1 MQTLGPQP
9 KSRAEVI
16 NDVGESATLALRK
29 KWMVSLGKYGHEG
42 VIPLYRAGLECCA
55 MSYQKKR
62 PQSERRKMRMYKHDP
77 EKENDANVLASSNH
91 RIHHSEQETA
101 NFTDLTSDK
110 RHRPGKG
117 KIPSFHS
124 CREDGEKPHDLLDRS
139 CPRSQLSQDVHSSSS
154 RSRDVIARESRQ
166 VTSEHV
172 EKVGYCKAY
181 ERGTRKIGTQGFD
194 CRGRNSDNEEN
205 EREDTREHNSECNPC
220 RASGEQVPKYSTNL
234 PKGQVLFN
242 DKEEGKSLDAEQ
254 EISSL
259 GMSRYRELN
268 KVAQNGNKGVNHDSR
283 RSCQDDS
290 EEVKLIQQ
298 LEPSGDTNSKRLNE
312 NNVENKDDD
321 ENGDLSV
328 AIANSDA
335 KIITNINNNSNY
347 NIKNNVDVY
356 PTLRRTKDNVTSKTS
371 SDNGVSLNSQ
381 RIKNMDKKSNGL
393 YANEQRYGISCGC
406 KNKAKIRDN
415 ARGFVT
421 VPNVKVFQSP
431 NSDLIALDVQSDE
444 SLPERRETL
453 FISCGPKD
461 IAIDDELL
469 IGSQIDK
476 IQENVGQE
484 MYILKT
490 DSKSGQIDAKSETED
505 RVTALLLT
513 TQQHE
518 GKEKT
523 HSFENVVSQ
532 SAQPQFTNLRPLKK
546 NILMRESARKE
557 SLEENQKLPCR
568 CQDLHIAFEP
578 FSLQKHFKKSKVHCR
593 NCIVHTAPSEQVKQD
608 RDANQVS
615 VPTKDAEIG
624 SNALHNK
631 PMSPARF
638 TRTQTPSAPPLIS
651 AEKLTNPRHPKKT
664 LLDNYLRETRE
675 TLKADEVSLCD
686 QGLQTALSL
695 GSTSVPTEEAR
706 QESPAN
712 EIPDER
718 VSFELQLNMASLTA
732 STSQSMFDKPGD
744 ALSSDRVVGD
754 FNYQPEKDTSSRFSV
769 LFDERNTTVDSD
781 SQQYSENHESG
792 SEFPFA
798 FR

>member
-16 NDVGESATLALRK
+16 NDVGENATLTLRK
-29 KWMVSLGKYGHEG
+29 KWMASLGKYGHEG

-62 PQSERRKMRMYKHDP
+62 PLIERRKMRMYKHDP
-77 EKENDANVLASSNH
+77 EKENDANVLAS
-91 RIHHSEQETA
+91 IHHSEQETT

-110 RHRPGKG
+110 RHRPRKG

-124 CREDGEKPHDLLDRS
+124 CYEDGEKTHDPLDRS

-154 RSRDVIARESRQ
+154 QSRDVIARECRR
-166 VTSEHV
+166 VTSKHV
-172 EKVGYCKAY
+172 EKVGYCKTY
-181 ERGTRKIGTQGFD
+181 ERGTRKIGTQNSD
-194 CRGRNSDNEEN
+194 CRGRKSDYEEN
-205 EREDTREHNSECNPC
+205 EREDKREHNSEYNPC
-220 RASGEQVPKYSTNL
+220 RASGEQVTRYSTNL

-242 DKEEGKSLDAEQ
+242 DKEEGKSLNAEQ

-259 GMSRYRELN
+259 GRSRDRELN

-283 RSCQDDS
+283 RSCQGDS

-298 LEPSGDTNSKRLNE
+298 LEPSGATNSKRLNE

-347 NIKNNVDVY
+347 NIKNNADVY
-356 PTLRRTKDNVTSKTS
+356 PTSRHTKDNVTSKTS

-381 RIKNMDKKSNGL
+381 RIKDMDKKSNGL
-393 YANEQRYGISCGC
+393 YANEQRYGISCGY

-421 VPNVKVFQSP
+421 VPNVKVLQSP
-431 NSDLIALDVQSDE
+431 NSDLIASDVQSDE

-461 IAIDDELL
+461 IVIDDELL
-469 IGSQIDK
+469 IGSQTDK

-490 DSKSGQIDAKSETED
+490 DSKSSQVDAKSETED
-505 RVTALLLT
+505 HVTVLLLT
-513 TQQHE
+513 TQQHD
-518 GKEKT
+518 GKENQ

-532 SAQPQFTNLRPLKK
+532 SAQPQFANLRPLKK

-578 FSLQKHFKKSKVHCR
+578 YSLQKHFKKSEVNCR

-608 RDANQVS
+608 RDANQFSVS
-615 VPTKDAEIG
+615 TNGAEIG
-624 SNALHNK
+624 SNASHNK

-638 TRTQTPSAPPLIS
+638 TRTLTTSAPLIS
-651 AEKLTNPRHPKKT
+651 GEKLTNPRHPKKT
-664 LLDNYLRETRE
+664 LLDNYLREARE
-675 TLKADEVSLCD
+675 TLKTDEVSLCD

-706 QESPAN
+706 QKSSAN
-712 EIPDER
+712 EILDER
-718 VSFELQLNMASLTA
+718 VSFELKLNMASLTA
-732 STSQSMFDKPGD
+732 STSQSMFNEPGD
-744 ALSSDRVVGD
+744 RGVGD
-754 FNYQPEKDTSSRFSV
+754 FNCQPEKDIRSRFSV
-769 LFDERNTTVDSD
+769 LFDERNTALDSD
-781 SQQYSENHESG
+781 PQQYSENHESG